1 MKSKLILAAIFLLL
15 GGNVHAFAAKPPA
28 LSQVKAAVAMKALAE
43 SQNYTV
49 NVSQAYPMAG
59 SGVAVPSM
67 VKIEGNQI
75 YSTLPYIGG
84 GYNTFGNNDGMRF
97 TGTIS
102 DYKVEAGKK
111 NKVYVSF
118 TATATTGRVYRF
130 KITIFYNGV
139 SYISTSCNNL
149 QAMRYDGT
157 IGFNEAVD
165 TEGAR

>member
-1 MKSKLILAAIFLLL
+1 M
-15 GGNVHAFAAKPPA
+15 
-28 LSQVKAAVAMKALAE
+28 
-43 SQNYTV
+43 
-49 NVSQAYPMAG
+49 
-59 SGVAVPSM
+59 
-67 VKIEGNQI
+67 
-75 YSTLPYIGG
+75 PYIGG